1 MFCFQYLYSCYVAE
15 VIVALAVSV
24 VVVVVV
30 TVVVAFVFVVVAFYL
45 DTQLILNSAENTKR

>member
-15 VIVALAVSV
+15 VIVALAVS
-24 VVVVVV
+24 VVVV